1 VSAGRTS
8 QRPGQGAGR
17 PARDPAGAAVL
28 ERRYRRLL
36 RCYPPAQREE
46 MLGVLLDAAR
56 PGQRTPGLR
65 ETVNLAACGLVIRVR
80 RIPAWLAADA
90 GQDALAVVSLITP
103 VVVVILIALQW
114 APMIVPAGARVPF
127 WTFPPFPSSSL
138 VMIAW
143 LAVVVLGPT
152 TGARAAAVV
161 IAFISVSLAWL
172 AWLALCVV
180 LLGPGPWRIGPGGL
194 VQSLGQFGGIPV
206 VVASLAACSLAFS
219 PGPRRGLAVVGWWR
233 ACLMIAALSAG
244 FGFPFIVLR
253 VHPAAL
259 ALTGD
264 LAFRLLGILAIVL
277 AVAVTRVRGPVGW
290 RVAGLVA
297 AGLVPSLAV
306 FLADIAPPGWTLL
319 VDLLVA
325 VLVWPVAIVSW
336 LGRVGPAARAG

>member
-1 VSAGRTS
+1 MSAAGT
-8 QRPGQGAGR
+8 GQATGERGDM

-36 RCYPPAQREE
+36 RCYPAAHREFHREE
-46 MLGVLLDAAR
+46 MLGVLLDTAR

-65 ETVNLAACGLVIRVR
+65 ETVNLAACGLAIRVR
-80 RIPAWLAADA
+80 RIPGWLAAEA

-103 VVVVILIALQW
+103 AVVVILIALT
-114 APMIVPAGARVPF
+114 PMTPMNVRGVPF
-127 WTFPPFPSSSL
+127 WTFPPFQPSTL

-143 LAVVVLGPT
+143 LAVVLLGPT

-161 IAFISVSLAWL
+161 IAFISVTL
-172 AWLALCVV
+172 AWLALSVL

-194 VQSLGQFGGIPV
+194 VQSLGQFGGIPIV
-206 VVASLAACSLAFS
+206 LASLAACSLAFS
-219 PGPRRGLAVVGWWR
+219 PGPRRGLAIVGWWR

-244 FGFPFIVLR
+244 FGFPFIVQR

-277 AVAVTRVRGPVGW
+277 AIAVTRGRSPVGR

-306 FLADIAPPGWTLL
+306 LLADIAPPGWTLL

-336 LGRVGPAARAG
+336 RGRVGPAARAG

>member
-1 VSAGRTS
+1 M
-8 QRPGQGAGR
+8 

-36 RCYPPAQREE
+36 RCYPPAHRAVHREE
-46 MLGVLLDAAR
+46 MLGVLLAAAR

-65 ETVNLAACGLVIRVR
+65 ETVNLAACGLAIRVR

-103 VVVVILIALQW
+103 AVVVILIALEW
-114 APMIVPAGARVPF
+114 AAMTAAATARVPAAF
-127 WTFPPFPSSSL
+127 WTLQPFAPSAL
-138 VMIAW
+138 VMTAW

-172 AWLALCVV
+172 AWLALTVP

-206 VVASLAACSLAFS
+206 VLASLAACSLAFS

-306 FLADIAPPGWTLL
+306 LLADIAPPGWTLL

>member
-1 VSAGRTS
+1 M
-8 QRPGQGAGR
+8 
-17 PARDPAGAAVL
+17 PARDPAGAAAL

-80 RIPAWLAADA
+80 RIPGWLAADA
-90 GQDALAVVSLITP
+90 GQDALAVVSLIVP
-103 VVVVILIALQW
+103 VVVVILIALEW
-114 APMIVPAGARVPF
+114 AAMNVPAAARVSAAF
-127 WTFPPFPSSSL
+127 WTLQPFQPSAL
-138 VMIAW
+138 VLAAW
-143 LAVVVLGPT
+143 LAVVLLGPT

-172 AWLALCVV
+172 AWLAWTVP

-194 VQSLGQFGGIPV
+194 VQSLGQFGGIPIV
-206 VVASLAACSLAFS
+206 LASLAACSLAFS

-277 AVAVTRVRGPVGW
+277 AIAVTRVPGPVGW

-297 AGLVPSLAV
+297 AGLVPSLAGLV
-306 FLADIAPPGWTLL
+306 PSLAVLLADIAPPGWTLL

-325 VLVWPVAIVSW
+325 VLVWPAAIVSW
-336 LGRVGPAARAG
+336 RGRVGPAARAG